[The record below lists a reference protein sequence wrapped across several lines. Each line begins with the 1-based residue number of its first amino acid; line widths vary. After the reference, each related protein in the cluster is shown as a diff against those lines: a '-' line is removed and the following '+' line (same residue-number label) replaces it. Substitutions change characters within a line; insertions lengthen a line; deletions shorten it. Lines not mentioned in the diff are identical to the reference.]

1 MRFFAENNR
10 PGFECPPAGSFS
22 LVGHLRQIRNQ
33 PEPFLVCAA
42 VAPHSRNLGG
52 SPDEGVHR
60 SPLETVLLGWQKL
73 RPSPFIE

>member
-52 SPDEGVHR
+52 SPDEGTSEPPRDGAVGM
-60 SPLETVLLGWQKL
+60 EKL
-73 RPSPFIE
+73 RPSPLLE